1 MCGALFHL
9 PTYVEIPYEKVSWMK
24 TEGNHENVKEK
35 NKNRECAVTIGTRH
49 FHVAEDFQ
57 NKSQAMWGLI
67 VFQ

>member
-1 MCGALFHL
+1 
-9 PTYVEIPYEKVSWMK
+9 MK

-57 NKSQAMWGLI
+57 NKSQAM
-67 VFQ
+67 